1 MLLQPMQTAM
11 SPVLRY
17 LDGRPRMQRTM
28 SGMTLIE
35 VLVALAIAAIA
46 LTAVI
51 KAASENIRG
60 TAHLQNKTIALWVGQ
75 EVMSE
80 VQFGLLKLSEDSAGA
95 KNMLGQDW
103 YWRASEEAT
112 ANARIIKLN
121 VRVYAHEPQDEDE
134 SSIIELDGYRYHAA

>member
-1 MLLQPMQTAM
+1 MF
-11 SPVLRY
+11 PVPRY

-80 VQFGLLKLSEDSAGA
+80 VQLGLLKLPEDSTGDSGEM
-95 KNMLGQDW
+95 NMLGQDW
-103 YWRASEEAT
+103 YWRASEERS

-121 VRVYAHEPQDEDE
+121 VRVYAHEPHDEDE